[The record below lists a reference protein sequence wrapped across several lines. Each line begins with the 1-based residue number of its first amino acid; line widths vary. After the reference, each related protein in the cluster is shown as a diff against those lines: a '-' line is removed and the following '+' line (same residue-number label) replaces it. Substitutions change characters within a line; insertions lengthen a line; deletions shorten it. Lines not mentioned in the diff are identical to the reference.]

1 MEKISS
7 DILSNIGVWGL
18 DGEPLKISV
27 NQNVTE
33 IIVALNL
40 QAKEFLNLRSI
51 QVLSESGK
59 DLLHGNK
66 VKSAVISTNF
76 YGDINETS
84 CVLERIRK
92 KQLLHSK
99 FETGPY
105 IKITFKKAVPVSD
118 IVLFNRADVCGLRS
132 RFIEVKAFDG
142 NTEVSC
148 YSHVNSE
155 GVLSLVAE
163 LQTLLAKFSDTVSL
177 PETLNF
183 AQKSVRNIVY
193 KLQCKGHSVSD
204 ALLTALLPIGKPM
217 PVLDDFSALYIT
229 QFIERK
235 LQASRNASFATRELE
250 RFNTILETDVSIDA
264 LASFASIYLSKKQKK
279 TVKVVIAKHRVH
291 LDNLLANTA
300 PIMDFLDDLFAYL
313 DTTEGVPILSYGTLL
328 GAVRD
333 KAFLPAD
340 DDLDIILHYDGK
352 QDGDRLETKLRLCEE
367 LESAGFSV
375 TKQDN
380 CPHLTVN
387 APTKAI
393 SVDVFISYG
402 DISEN
407 EVDVVMEGLRYR
419 KIPRDVLL
427 PTSNIEFYGR
437 QYACPADSGAFLASR
452 YGAGWVRSDPFH
464 EWPWKIQR
472 VAYYEDEL
480 TAQSYEQRQREKPFR
495 FHNNRT
501 SLVAWSQCV
510 DSKNRPP
517 SNSIPMV
524 QQALEKQFD
533 VIEVDVLTT
542 RDNHVVLAHDN
553 VMKNANGQS
562 ITVSESTLEEM
573 QQFPIG
579 NYNGETVYVPS
590 LASVLPIVGSKRLL
604 IDARF
609 KAKDYAALKTCIDNA
624 QYDPASLVFCV
635 YKQEQLPALIRHF
648 PQSVL
653 LWKLYTQA
661 WEADDITFDQI
672 ARFGVDGVMYLY
684 PHHDEDINDSL
695 FRLRQYGLQSLCFI
709 HGEAWTPPHSCGLS
723 PALRARGKD
732 DRALS
737 LKQMVTS
744 GIDYVTTTSINNPI
758 FKQLTERQ

>member
-1 MEKISS
+1 M
-7 DILSNIGVWGL
+7 
-18 DGEPLKISV
+18 
-27 NQNVTE
+27 QT
-33 IIVALNL
+33 
-40 QAKEFLNLRSI
+40 KEFLNLSSI
-51 QVLSESGK
+51 QVFSKSGK
-59 DLLHGNK
+59 DLLHSNK

-76 YGDINETS
+76 YGDISEVS
-84 CVLERIRK
+84 CILERIRR

-99 FETGPY
+99 FEIAPY
-105 IKITFKKAVPVSD
+105 IKIAFKNAVAVSS
-118 IVLFNRADVCGLRS
+118 IVLFNRADVYGLRS
-132 RFIEVKAFDG
+132 RFIEVKAIDG
-142 NTEVSC
+142 DAEISC
-148 YSHVNSE
+148 YTHVNSQR
-155 GVLSLVAE
+155 LAILVAE
-163 LQTLLAKFSDTVSL
+163 LQTLLTQYTKDINL
-177 PETLNF
+177 PQTLSF
-183 AQKSVRNIVY
+183 AQKYVRNIVY
-193 KLQCKGHSVSD
+193 KLQCKGHHISD
-204 ALLTALLPIGKPM
+204 ALLLALLPIGKPA

-250 RFNTILETDVSIDA
+250 QFSVILETDVAIDA
-264 LASFASIYLSKKQKK
+264 LAAFASKYLSLKQRK

-291 LDNLLANTA
+291 LDNLLSNTES
-300 PIMDFLDDLFAYL
+300 IMNFLDDLFAYFN
-313 DTTEGVPILSYGTLL
+313 TTKGQPILSYGTLL

-352 QDGDRLETKLRLCEE
+352 HNRDRLETKLKLCQE

-393 SVDVFISYG
+393 SIDLFISYG
-402 DISEN
+402 DVTEK
-407 EVDVVMEGLRYR
+407 EVDVVMEELQYR
-419 KIPRDVLL
+419 KIPRDILL
-427 PTSNIEFYGR
+427 PVSNIEFYGR
-437 QYACPADSGAFLASR
+437 QYPCPADSGAFLASR
-452 YGAGWVRSDPFH
+452 YGPGWGRSDPFH
-464 EWPWKIQR
+464 EWPWEIQR
-472 VAYYEDEL
+472 LAYFDDEL
-480 TAQSYEQRQREKPFR
+480 TAQKYEQRQLEKPFR

-510 DSKNRPP
+510 DGKERPP

-524 QQALEKQFD
+524 QQALDKYFD

-553 VMKNANGQS
+553 VMKNVKGQT

-579 NYNGETVYVPS
+579 NYNGKTIYVPS

-635 YKQEQLPALIRHF
+635 YNQEQLPALIRNF
-648 PQSVL
+648 PESVL

-661 WEADDITFDQI
+661 WEVDDITFEQI

-684 PHHDEDINDSL
+684 PHHDEDINASL
-695 FRLRQYGLQSLCFI
+695 FRLKKHSLQSLCFI
-709 HGEAWTPPHSCGLS
+709 HGEAWIPPHSCGLS
-723 PALRARGKD
+723 PSLQVRNKD

-737 LKQMVTS
+737 LKKMVTS
-744 GIDYVTTTSINNPI
+744 GIDYVTTTSIHNAI
-758 FKQLTERQ
+758 FKQLTE